1 MNDQDNDEL
10 RRIYEIAEARII
22 VADDLG
28 LYLAVT
34 WALLAYEWSGRWW
47 IGVILFPVFFIGVRY
62 EYRKKFESAESAY
75 FEAPNSD

>member
-1 MNDQDNDEL
+1 
-10 RRIYEIAEARII
+10 
-22 VADDLG
+22 
-28 LYLAVT
+28 LAVT